1 MKRILILCLFLMMS
15 HIPSYGQLDSLKR
28 VAVLEVID
36 KDNAFTKGVKMLI
49 SSKLSFAIT
58 NIPGYEGYDRV
69 DITSIINEH
78 EFQRAGLVNDSQIKR
93 LGEMTGADYILV
105 TEVAKLDEQ
114 QIIITAKILNVEA
127 PN

>member
-1 MKRILILCLFLMMS
+1 
-15 HIPSYGQLDSLKR
+15 
-28 VAVLEVID
+28 
-36 KDNAFTKGVKMLI
+36 MLI